1 MEKIRT
7 LHDIAYARSGD
18 KGGNANIGVIAYKEE
33 DYALLLSTLTEKK
46 VAEYFS
52 PLGVETVIRYP
63 MPNLWAINF
72 VLIGALGQGGT
83 GLLRIDAQGKALGQ
97 ALLEMEIS

>member
-1 MEKIRT
+1 MRT
-7 LHDIAYARSGD
+7 KTPKLYDIAYARSGD

-33 DYALLLSTLTEKK
+33 DYDLILAILTEEK
-46 VAEYFS
+46 VAKYFA
-52 PLGVETVIRYP
+52 PLGVKEVIRYP

-72 VLIGALGQGGT
+72 VLVGILGQGGT

-97 ALLEMEIS
+97 ALLELEI